1 MSVHQSAIRWQ
12 HNSHETD
19 ANTYSRNHCVTLNGD
34 QQVDVSASVEFKG
47 DPSCADPEQMLI
59 SAVSSCHMLFFLAIA
74 EFQGYRVESYED
86 DPVGHLES
94 SNKKGLEITRIEL
107 SPRITFGGDK
117 MPDENAISRIHAN
130 AHKSCFIR
138 NSITAEVTIN
148 PL

>member
-12 HNSHETD
+12 HNPHATD

-117 MPDENAISRIHAN
+117 MPDEKAISRIHAN

-148 PL
+148 HL